1 MSLSRKLKDFDGV
14 KPPQSFLIHPVTLR
28 LIEDKKEIERVT
40 STLDEIFQLPTINFT
55 KEDILKAYNIKFIND
70 LENYLENNT
79 ENIRI
84 IRIFFEENKNKIKRI
99 EKNDILNVL
108 EILGKKYN
116 FTFDKSLKLLQEYIN
131 SKKDWEDVFKK

>member
-1 MSLSRKLKDFDGV
+1 MSLSRKLKDFDGL

-28 LIEDKKEIERVT
+28 LIEDKKEIERIT
-40 STLDEIFQLPTINFT
+40 SIQDEIFQLPTINFT
-55 KEDILKAYNIKFIND
+55 NEDILKAYNIKFIND
-70 LENYLENNT
+70 LESYLENNT

-99 EKNDILNVL
+99 EKNDILNIL

-116 FTFDKSLKLLQEYIN
+116 FTFDKTLKLLQEYIN
-131 SKKDWEDVFKK
+131 SNKNWEDIFKK